1 MVNDPFNVL
10 LNSLCYYFIEIF
22 ASLFIKVL
30 FSGSSLS
37 GFDIRVTMTL

>member
-30 FSGSSLS
+30 FLVAPFLALILG
-37 GFDIRVTMTL
+37 